1 MINIANVV
9 LKSKDTEFTFPS
21 VADFKVT
28 IRYNTSERLTELRK
42 ECVKTIMD
50 PVHGVP
56 VEDLDMVKWN
66 AIFSNNTIVGWKG
79 LTWGILAELMLI
91 DESQVDLEE
100 EIDFSNENAT
110 TLLSGS
116 KTFDAWVSNCLTSI
130 NNFRK

>member
-9 LKSKDTEFTFPS
+9 LKSKDTEFTFPT

-28 IRYNTSERLTELRK
+28 IRYNTAERLTELRK
-42 ECVKTIMD
+42 QCIKTIID

-66 AIFSNNTIVGWKG
+66 EIFSTNTIIGWKG
-79 LTWGILAELMLI
+79 LTWGTLAELMLI
-91 DESQVDLEE
+91 DESQVNLEE
-100 EIDFSNENAT
+100 EIDFSNENAAAV
-110 TLLSGS
+110 LSGS
-116 KTFDAWVSNCLTSI
+116 KAFDAWVSNCLTSI